1 MNGISPRRDPVEGR
15 LVGVVDADAEPGV
28 REGQAQGQADVAA
41 AAEDDDVEIG
51 ASVGHGHESS
61 RAVHD
66 VTAPMVL
73 VVRVHR
79 SVGVAVDLLPA
90 RTHEPLGEGRVLGE
104 GHDEPDIPS
113 RELLLPTV
121 HAGRDQFVA
130 LPDVGGE

>member
-1 MNGISPRRDPVEGR
+1 M
-15 LVGVVDADAEPGV
+15 AD
-28 REGQAQGQADVAA
+28 
-41 AAEDDDVEIG
+41 
-51 ASVGHGHESS
+51 ESS

-79 SVGVAVDLLPA
+79 SVGVAVDLLQPA
-90 RTHEPLGEGRVLGE
+90 PTSRLGEGRVPRE

-121 HAGRDQFVA
+121 HAGRHQFVA